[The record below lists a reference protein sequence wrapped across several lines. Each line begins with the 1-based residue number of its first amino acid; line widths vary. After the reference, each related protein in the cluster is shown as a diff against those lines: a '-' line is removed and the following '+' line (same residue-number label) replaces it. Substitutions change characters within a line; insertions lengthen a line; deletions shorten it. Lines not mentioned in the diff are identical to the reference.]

1 MADTQQPSRQSK
13 TADFMRGAGTVND
26 PENKL
31 WGPARW
37 VVQLVQYLIAI
48 IMISG
53 FLATFCAVRR
63 GTDRLAAIAEGFK
76 SIVSGGSSR
85 RRREKPRTE

>member
-48 IMISG
+48 IMI
-53 FLATFCAVRR
+53 T
-63 GTDRLAAIAEGFK
+63 IAEGFK

>member
-1 MADTQQPSRQSK
+1 MADSQQPSRQSK
-13 TADFMRGAGTVND
+13 AADFMRGAGTVND
-26 PENKL
+26 PDKKL

-48 IMISG
+48 IMI
-53 FLATFCAVRR
+53 T
-63 GTDRLAAIAEGFK
+63 IAEGFK

>member
-1 MADTQQPSRQSK
+1 MADSQQPSRQSK
-13 TADFMRGAGTVND
+13 AADFMRGAGTVND

-48 IMISG
+48 IMI
-53 FLATFCAVRR
+53 T
-63 GTDRLAAIAEGFK
+63 IAEGFK